1 MRRLN
6 NFFEIFNTFFYENKI
21 LGFGKKIRISKEQ
34 SQSCCPAEHKNK
46 VPRLAISK
54 IMTEHQNRAWLY
66 IVCMKASSSLTL

>member
-1 MRRLN
+1 MRIKSLV
-6 NFFEIFNTFFYENKI
+6 
-21 LGFGKKIRISKEQ
+21 LVKKIRISKEQ